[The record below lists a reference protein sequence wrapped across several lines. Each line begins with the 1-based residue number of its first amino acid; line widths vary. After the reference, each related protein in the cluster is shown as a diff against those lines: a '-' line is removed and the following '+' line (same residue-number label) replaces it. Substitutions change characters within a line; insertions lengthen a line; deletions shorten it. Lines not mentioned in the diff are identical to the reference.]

1 MSLTS
6 YPAAHASY
14 SASLGR
20 REMGTVLVGV
30 AIHVASIAM
39 SIWMVEASVVGNE
52 VIIGRICSADALA
65 VIGATRLR
73 VRGGGNLLFVIVALR
88 IVLAGVAA
96 VAVILVAIIAIF
108 ATGVA
113 VGVAVAIFR
122 GGARVGVTLVKPG
135 QNAPGVVNQV
145 LARGNSCLRVRLL
158 TGGGEARQRQ
168 IKVVPLPIGRQRHS
182 GGGESTTRP
191 KEKKRKNTSWHT
203 RSCAGLD
210 L

>member
-1 MSLTS
+1 MSSTS
-6 YPAAHASY
+6 YPGAHASY

-88 IVLAGVAA
+88 IVLTGAAA
-96 VAVILVAIIAIF
+96 VVVVLIIILVIIIAIF
-108 ATGVA
+108 IAIFITGVA
-113 VGVAVAIFR
+113 IGVAVAIFS
-122 GGARVGVTLVKPG
+122 GGARVEATLV
-135 QNAPGVVNQV
+135 
-145 LARGNSCLRVRLL
+145 
-158 TGGGEARQRQ
+158 
-168 IKVVPLPIGRQRHS
+168 
-182 GGGESTTRP
+182 
-191 KEKKRKNTSWHT
+191 
-203 RSCAGLD
+203 
-210 L
+210 